1 MYANKIYNLKW
12 SRFLERSK
20 LPRLD
25 HKEIENLNRIATS
38 KNIKSVIKNF
48 PTKKS
53 PVPVA
58 FPGEFCYTLKDLIP
72 ILFSLSENWR
82 GHNTSKVINP
92 HPQTDNWPAAPEEN
106 HVLGWQPDSFFMEH
120 FLGTSEIIVLIVLT
134 YDCSVAI
141 CKLLHYTTIMWQG
154 LCQLLVVVAWTGGI
168 LHATV
173 QILFTMDLT
182 FCGSNL
188 IDHFMCNFF
197 SLLKLSCSH
206 TYMLGIMVAAN
217 TAKNACSYF
226 CCSSSFT

>member
-82 GHNTSKVINP
+82 GHNTSKVISLVP
-92 HPQTDNWPAAPEEN
+92 KPDKDNTRKQNCRPVPNLPASVGDTRDMGSIKDPLEEEMAN
-106 HVLGWQPDSFFMEH
+106 HS
-120 FLGTSEIIVLIVLT
+120 S
-134 YDCSVAI
+134 
-141 CKLLHYTTIMWQG
+141 
-154 LCQLLVVVAWTGGI
+154 I
-168 LHATV
+168 LARWATV
-173 QILFTMDLT
+173 H
-182 FCGSNL
+182 G
-188 IDHFMCNFF
+188 
-197 SLLKLSCSH
+197 
-206 TYMLGIMVAAN
+206 VAESDMTEDAPLMN
-217 TAKNACSYF
+217 VEIKIIKKIPAKRI
-226 CCSSSFT
+226 